1 MVLGFKS
8 FAKIQR
14 KIQISKFLM
23 IFLLYSIKS
32 CTFAPKQKLYHMTT
46 SLPSV
51 ALIYDFDGT
60 LAPGNM
66 QEFGLLQAI
75 GYPNP
80 NDFWDLCDRIAK
92 TNDAGGIA
100 VVMYAIQ
107 AEAQRAGIRCTRDM
121 LREFGKTV
129 QFFAGVVE
137 WFDHIN
143 QYAAQIG
150 VQVKHYINSSGIK
163 EMIEGCAIAHQFE
176 QIYACTYLYD
186 SNGDACWPSV
196 VVDYTKK
203 TQFLFKINKG
213 IREVSDRVRIN
224 EFVPSDQRPVPFER
238 MIYFGDGETDV
249 PCMRTIKANGGH
261 SFAVYG
267 NEKKRMLAQQ
277 LLSEGRV
284 NFACPADYT
293 EDGQMMEI
301 VKRILDKI
309 KADYTL
315 SQHQS
320 VNRDMLNM
328 FSVLGDTME

>member
-1 MVLGFKS
+1 
-8 FAKIQR
+8 
-14 KIQISKFLM
+14 
-23 IFLLYSIKS
+23 
-32 CTFAPKQKLYHMTT
+32 MTT
-46 SLPSV
+46 SLPTV
-51 ALIYDFDGT
+51 ALVYDFDGT
-60 LAPGNM
+60 LAPSNM

-75 GYPNP
+75 GYDNP
-80 NDFWDLCDRIAK
+80 AEFWNLCDQIAK

-107 AEAQRAGIRCTRDM
+107 AEAERAGIRCS
-121 LREFGKTV
+121 REFLRSHGSRV
-129 QFFAGVVE
+129 QLFPGVEQWFAL
-137 WFDHIN
+137 IN
-143 QYAAQIG
+143 DYAAKIG
-150 VQVKHYINSSGIK
+150 IKVKHYINSSGIK

-186 SNGDACWPSV
+186 TQGDACWPSV

-249 PCMRTIKANGGH
+249 PCMRTIKSNGGH

-267 NEKKRMLAQQ
+267 NEKKRTLAQQ

-293 EDGQMMEI
+293 EEGQMMEI

-315 SQHQS
+315 SQHEA
-320 VNRDMLNM
+320 VNRDTLNM
-328 FSVLGDTME
+328 YSALGDTME

>member
-1 MVLGFKS
+1 
-8 FAKIQR
+8 
-14 KIQISKFLM
+14 
-23 IFLLYSIKS
+23 
-32 CTFAPKQKLYHMTT
+32 MTT

-224 EFVPSDQRPVPFER
+224 EFVPSDQLGNNLER
-238 MIYFGDGETDV
+238 E
-249 PCMRTIKANGGH
+249 R
-261 SFAVYG
+261 
-267 NEKKRMLAQQ
+267 
-277 LLSEGRV
+277 
-284 NFACPADYT
+284 
-293 EDGQMMEI
+293 
-301 VKRILDKI
+301 
-309 KADYTL
+309 
-315 SQHQS
+315 
-320 VNRDMLNM
+320 
-328 FSVLGDTME
+328 

>member
-1 MVLGFKS
+1 MN
-8 FAKIQR
+8 
-14 KIQISKFLM
+14 
-23 IFLLYSIKS
+23 
-32 CTFAPKQKLYHMTT
+32 TT
-46 SLPSV
+46 LPSV
-51 ALIYDFDGT
+51 ALVYDFDGT

-66 QEFGLLQAI
+66 QEFGLLQAL
-75 GYPNP
+75 GYDNP
-80 NDFWDLCDRIAK
+80 NDFWNLCDQLAK

-107 AEAQRAGIRCTRDM
+107 AAAQRAGLRCTRDF
-121 LREFGKTV
+121 LRSYGKTV
-129 QFFAGVVE
+129 SFFPGVE
-137 WFDHIN
+137 QWFEHIN
-143 QYAAQIG
+143 AYAAQIG
-150 VQVKHYINSSGIK
+150 VEVKHYINSSGVK
-163 EMIEGCAIAHQFE
+163 EMIEGCAIARAFE
-176 QIYACTYLYD
+176 RIYACSYLYD
-186 SNGDACWPSV
+186 SDGDACWPAV

-224 EFVPSDQRPVPFER
+224 EFVPSDERPVPFER

-267 NEKKRMLAQQ
+267 NDKKRKLAQQ

-284 NFACPADYT
+284 NFACAADYT
-293 EDGQMMEI
+293 EQGEMMVI

-315 SQHQS
+315 SQHEA

-328 FSVLGDTME
+328 FTSLGDSLE